1 MWYTLYMLYTKIN
14 LSEIPVEKTRGGI
27 GSRQTLIKP
36 EYLTTPF
43 LESITK
49 IVIHPL
55 QMLDWHLHTDI
66 DEVMIITAGEGKF
79 YYKEN
84 RIEKCIDYKAED
96 VIIVPSNILH
106 RIIAEGPVRTEAFF
120 FRIKAKPGVKH
131 TLSCT
136 KRSIADIPLESI
148 HGAQNTQKILGTT
161 EMVSSD
167 YLEAIT
173 KGILRPKDAWE
184 PHDHK
189 DTDEIG
195 IVLKGQGIWI
205 IGDEKIPYQHGDVLI
220 VQGNTLHT
228 QEATGDLPTE
238 FFFIRVKAK

>member
-1 MWYTLYMLYTKIN
+1 MFYTKIH
-14 LSEIPVEKTRGGI
+14 LSKIPVEKTRDGI
-27 GSRQTLIKP
+27 GSRQALIKP

-49 IVIHPL
+49 VVVNPL
-55 QMLDWHLHTDI
+55 RMLDWHLHIDT
-66 DEVMIITAGEGKF
+66 DEVMIITAGQGKF
-79 YYKEN
+79 YYKEQ
-84 RIEKCIDYKAED
+84 REEKCIDYKEED

-106 RIIAEGPVRTEAFF
+106 RIVADGPVRTEGFF
-120 FRIKAKPGVKH
+120 FRIRAKSGVKH
-131 TLSCT
+131 TLSCM
-136 KRSIADIPLESI
+136 KRSITDIPLESI
-148 HGAQNTQKILGTT
+148 HGAQNTRKTLGTT

-173 KGILRPKDAWE
+173 KGILRSGEMWE
-184 PHDHK
+184 LHDHK

-195 IVLKGQGIWI
+195 IVLKGQGIWT
-205 IGDEKIPYQHGDVLI
+205 IGDEKIPYQQGDVLI
-220 VQGNTLHT
+220 VQGNTFHM